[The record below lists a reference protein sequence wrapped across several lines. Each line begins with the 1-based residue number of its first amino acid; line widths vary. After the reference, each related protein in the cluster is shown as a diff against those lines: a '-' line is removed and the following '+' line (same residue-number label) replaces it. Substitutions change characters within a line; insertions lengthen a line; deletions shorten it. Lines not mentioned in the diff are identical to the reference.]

1 MEKYYFQD
9 MIKKN
14 LLRINGKEKNLPSN
28 STKLENIK
36 QFINEIIE
44 QSDID
49 SINIYTIIKLLADKI
64 TFTNT
69 LSVIET
75 YNTTLGHYQS
85 FSFNYLITTEDL
97 STEILNFFYNITT
110 NLASFNDTININL
123 GVDPILPTVWERRR
137 LSKCLAG
144 IGTVN
149 NRWKEDESNHYIDL
163 LLPIGISIVH
173 GGNHSITTGMVKCEG
188 IIKVGQGTH
197 NNIYDISALYD
208 FMKFDGT
215 YYVRI
220 SDNSII
226 CKANSFEFGCI
237 FEIGRII
244 KDNNISF
251 INHKINNRE

>member
-1 MEKYYFQD
+1 MKKYYFQD
-9 MIKKN
+9 MIKKII
-14 LLRINGKEKNLPSN
+14 LRINGEEKNLTSN
-28 STKLENIK
+28 SLKLENIK
-36 QFINEIIE
+36 QFVNEIIK

-49 SINIYTIIKLLADKI
+49 CINIFTVIKLLADKI

-97 STEILNFFYNITT
+97 STEIFNFFYNTTT
-110 NLASFNDTININL
+110 NLANFNDTININL
-123 GVDPILPTVWERRR
+123 GIDPILPTVWERSR
-137 LSKCLAG
+137 LSKCLAA
-144 IGTVN
+144 IGTEN

-163 LLPIGISIVH
+163 LLPMGISIVH

-188 IIKVGQGTH
+188 IIKVGQETH

-215 YYVRI
+215 YYIRI

-251 INHKINNRE
+251 INYKLNNCE